1 VATPSGTLV
10 GSLSSTL
17 AMVSGAPSRSIQP
30 FGQRIDPAY
39 PTGQ

>member
-1 VATPSGTLV
+1 
-10 GSLSSTL
+10 
-17 AMVSGAPSRSIQP
+17 MVSGAPSRSIQP